1 MRSKFKKA
9 KLKNFQKIFFQSN
22 QKKSFSKESSQKL
35 TPMIDK
41 QATKHFCELTPFK
54 WWKLNK
60 NKMCSKSLLT
70 IKSSNESPKYQKTSF
85 KKNGNR
91 QISRNEGANGHKN
104 DFVKQTQMS
113 RKQDGH
119 KDWRQSSHSAE
130 TEQSRFLN
138 RNLVCQKSMTLA
150 INEKQD

>member
-1 MRSKFKKA
+1 MKSKFKKA
-9 KLKNFQKIFFQSN
+9 KLKTFKRFSCN
-22 QKKSFSKESSQKL
+22 QTKKSFSKESSQRL

-85 KKNGNR
+85 KKNGNK
-91 QISRNEGANGHKN
+91 QISRKEGENGHKN
-104 DFVKQTQMS
+104 DFVKQTKVSSKQKWTQRLNQIFLLYRNKAFKILKQKS
-113 RKQDGH
+113 CVSKINDTCNQRKQD
-119 KDWRQSSHSAE
+119 
-130 TEQSRFLN
+130 
-138 RNLVCQKSMTLA
+138 
-150 INEKQD
+150 